1 MKLLVKNIR
10 TLAGIE
16 YAPKFRLQ
24 GKEMGIVNT
33 IDDAWLLV
41 EDGRFAAFGAVADG
55 MPPLDDTVEVVD
67 AEGGMVLPSWCDSHT
82 HIVFAG
88 SREREFVDKING
100 LSYEEI
106 ARRGGGILNSADLLH
121 NTSEDELFRQA
132 MQRLDEVI
140 RKGTGCIE
148 IKSGYGLSLE
158 DELKMLRVIKRMKEA
173 SPAKIMSTFLGA
185 HAVARGMT
193 QEQYVQLIIDEMIPE
208 VGRQRLADFVD
219 VFCDR
224 GFFTPEETGRI
235 LEAAAVWGMR
245 PKIHADELASS
256 GGVVVGVKHGAL
268 SVDHLE
274 SMTEETINT
283 LRGSD
288 TMPTALPGTSFFLNM
303 PNAKARQI
311 IDAGLGVAVASDYNP
326 GSTPSGDMKFVMSL
340 ACIKLRLL
348 PNEAFNAATINGAYA
363 MGQSKDYGS
372 IAKSKVAN
380 FYITK
385 PILSL
390 DFIPYA
396 YTTPIVNKVVLGGKL
411 QSL

>member
-1 MKLLVKNIR
+1 
-10 TLAGIE
+10 
-16 YAPKFRLQ
+16 
-24 GKEMGIVNT
+24 MGIVNT

-132 MQRLDEVI
+132 IQRLDEVI

-235 LEAAAVWGMR
+235 LEAAAAWGMR

-363 MGQSKDYGS
+363 MGQSRDYGS
-372 IAKSKVAN
+372 IAMGKVAN

-385 PILSL
+385 PIPSL

-411 QSL
+411 QSM